1 MYEKKQIKQSSKF
14 YKLFKKRGILCNLVI
29 MIILFF
35 IIIIYDLI
43 GKFKN
48 FWGLNMCFHRIVYII
63 CLVGILVCIYLIIY
77 KIFFQ
82 KKENFNIDT
91 QHLFFIYVI
100 VELFFGCLYFIL
112 GFNDPDN
119 YVYGISILF
128 ITAAAYFWLIYL
140 INCIKI
146 IKVIKKEKSVF

>member
-1 MYEKKQIKQSSKF
+1 MKKNKSSKVANF
-14 YKLFKKRGILCNLVI
+14 ISYSKKRGILCNLVI

-48 FWGLNMCFHRIVYII
+48 FLGLNMCFHRIVYII

-91 QHLFFIYVI
+91 QHLFFIYVM
-100 VELFFGCLYFIL
+100 VEFFCVSLFHSRF
-112 GFNDPDN
+112 
-119 YVYGISILF
+119 
-128 ITAAAYFWLIYL
+128 
-140 INCIKI
+140 
-146 IKVIKKEKSVF
+146 